1 MSSESTTNQ
10 QRKLTGTKVG
20 TVVSDKRNKSRT
32 VVVAYAQRHPKYGKF
47 LRRETR
53 YQIHD
58 ESNTCKMGDRV
69 EIAPCRAV
77 SKTKSWRLVK
87 VVESALP
94 PVSPVAEPEIA
105 GLTKQA

>member
-1 MSSESTTNQ
+1 MSSESKTTID
-10 QRKLTGTKVG
+10 RKLTGTKVG
-20 TVVSDKRNKSRT
+20 TVVSDKRSKSRT
-32 VVVAYAQRHPKYGKF
+32 VVVAYTYRHPKYGKF

-53 YQIHD
+53 HQVHD
-58 ESNTCKMGDRV
+58 EANTCKLGDRV
-69 EIAPCRAV
+69 EIAPCRPV

-94 PVSPVAEPEIA
+94 PVEAVAEPEIA